1 MKAAVVDGLLMFE
14 PALVPHES
22 ISPTRFVAIRQCA
35 LRENWAA
42 TRAPPL
48 LPAFPAARLGSVIHR
63 LLEEAGQG
71 AFTSGD
77 ALAVDQRWNDLV
89 ANTELAMG
97 SGWLER
103 QFVPLSRSVADFEVR
118 RIQARARA
126 LELSESVLSAWSRP
140 LSTASGGLG
149 PLHGC
154 EVPVS
159 THDRRVRGRIDAVAL
174 DRDGPVVRDYKSGAI
189 YEAALGHGHT
199 LKEAYEIQLRMY
211 AALYAETSG
220 TWPGRLEVVPILGR
234 SETVA
239 FDPDECIRLL
249 DGARA
254 ALDAVNEAIRLD
266 GPAEAVQ
273 GRLARP
279 RPEICGYCPFRP
291 GCLPYQAARKAGGG
305 TWPHD
310 LWGRLRSLA
319 PLAGDHLIMELDCD
333 DQLVRI
339 RGLGSKERHPALGI
353 LEPGDAVA
361 VFNARPTGSPSTF
374 SESSFT
380 VIYKVPEG
388 SASGPDR
395 SAASDSR

>member
-1 MKAAVVDGLLMFE
+1 MADGLLTFE
-14 PALVPHES
+14 PATVPLDS

-35 LRENWAA
+35 LREIWAA
-42 TRAPPL
+42 SQAPQL
-48 LPAFPAARLGSVIHR
+48 LPSFPAARLGSVIHR

-71 AFTSGD
+71 AFIPGD
-77 ALAVDQRWNDLV
+77 AVAVDQRWNDLV
-89 ANTELAMG
+89 ADAERAMLD
-97 SGWLER
+97 GWLER

-118 RIQARARA
+118 RIQARERA
-126 LELSESVLSAWSRP
+126 LELSESVTRAGDRRA
-140 LSTASGGLG
+140 STVRDGEGQLV
-149 PLHGC
+149 GC

-159 THDRRVRGRIDAVAL
+159 TLDRRVRGRIDAVVL

-189 YEAALGHGHT
+189 FGAARGHEHT

-220 TWPGRLEVVPILGR
+220 TWPARLEVVPILGR

-239 FDPDECIRLL
+239 FDPDECIGLVE
-249 DGARA
+249 GARE
-254 ALDAVNEAIRLD
+254 ALDTVNEAIRMD
-266 GPAEAVQ
+266 GPAGSVQ

-279 RPEICGYCPFRP
+279 GPEVCGYCPYRP
-291 GCLPYQAARKAGGG
+291 GCLPYRAARKGGGG

-319 PLAGDHLIMELDCD
+319 PLAGDRLIMELDCD
-333 DQLVRI
+333 DGLIRI